1 MTDTFDLQRFLD
13 AQSSV
18 YSRVL
23 EELRRGRKQ
32 SRRRFP
38 QARRDVLQPRDLH
51 LQLRLAAVCMTMEDL
66 HDHASPIKHLR
77 TGCTLKVA
85 CLVR

>member
-1 MTDTFDLQRFLD
+1 MTATFDLQRFLD

-38 QARRDVLQPRDLH
+38 QARRDVLQPRDLN
-51 LQLRLAAVCMTMEDL
+51 LKLRLATVRMAMENL
-66 HDHASPIKHLR
+66 HDYAGPIEYLR
-77 TGCTLKVA
+77 TGCALKVA
-85 CLVR
+85 GLAR